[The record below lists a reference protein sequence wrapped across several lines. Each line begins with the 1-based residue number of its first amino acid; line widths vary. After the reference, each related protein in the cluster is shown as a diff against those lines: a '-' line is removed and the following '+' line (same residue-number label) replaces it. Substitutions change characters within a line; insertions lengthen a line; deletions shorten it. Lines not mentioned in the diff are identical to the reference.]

1 VPEYQIKG
9 IVCFVGAHYMSFI
22 KQDMCWKRY
31 DDAKPIQVIQSWAE
45 VLDEM
50 MRYGILPTL
59 IVYERVPT

>member
-1 VPEYQIKG
+1 
-9 IVCFVGAHYMSFI
+9 MSFI
-22 KQDMCWKRY
+22 KQNMCWKRY